1 MTCVD
6 NCQAISFSPSILCA
20 ERPDGQKRDSR
31 CPSISFFKYLE
42 QSTCFDYAVS
52 GWMCFAG
59 LSILD
64 GSTLHCC
71 TARVPGKQTQWKDA
85 QPTPEDSN
93 SALVCVCTG
102 TCQPATLICL
112 NRMNGTEVTRQCK
125 PCPGRHVD
133 NEAAALLLA
142 SEFVQIKDT
151 GSQQIPLPPLWSHTE
166 SLLQLEDT
174 CVQGKTRD
182 ATQQWQRRMNWCSCK
197 NALNSCRV
205 VKKQLWSVT
214 AAATQ
219 FCSH

>member
-1 MTCVD
+1 
-6 NCQAISFSPSILCA
+6 
-20 ERPDGQKRDSR
+20 
-31 CPSISFFKYLE
+31 
-42 QSTCFDYAVS
+42 
-52 GWMCFAG
+52 
-59 LSILD
+59 
-64 GSTLHCC
+64 
-71 TARVPGKQTQWKDA
+71 
-85 QPTPEDSN
+85 
-93 SALVCVCTG
+93 
-102 TCQPATLICL
+102 
-112 NRMNGTEVTRQCK
+112 MNGTEVTRQCK

-205 VKKQLWSVT
+205 VKKQLKAVMERNS
-214 AAATQ
+214 
-219 FCSH
+219 CSYTVLFSLVIPLLIGSWTINSLFDLQNEKTCNHFQLWLFRTLDNSKCWFLLVSGCHSFNPKDSINLVLSFEV